1 MAFIKRFLFYSIGI
15 LLAGSVLNSYQGR
28 RDELTI
34 RIFPQS
40 INFLAAEP
48 DQEPVIAAGSLI
60 NIEITVNTDRRW
72 NLTLLADG
80 DLKGSRG
87 ARIAIQNVTWT
98 ATPSPPFISGTLSRN
113 QPQILAQGEGSGD
126 IRGELSFFLKNSW
139 DYEVGEYSQTLTFTI
154 SAL

>member
-1 MAFIKRFLFYSIGI
+1 MAFIKRFFIYSIGI
-15 LLAGSVLNSYQGR
+15 FLVSSFLNSYQGG
-28 RDELTI
+28 RDELSL

-40 INFLAAEP
+40 LRFAAAEP
-48 DQEPVIAAGSLI
+48 DQEPVIAANSLI
-60 NIEITVNTDRRW
+60 NIEISVKTDRRW

-80 DLKGSRG
+80 DLKGPRG

-113 QPQILAQGEGSGD
+113 QPQILAQGEGRDD